1 MISFVKKILFPLF
14 FTLLAFSGLFTLA
27 HAQAL
32 STYANPVQL
41 LSGSGTPIDN
51 IPDFLLA
58 VVDMVFLIGMPII
71 VIFLIYSGFL
81 FVTAGDN
88 EAQTTKA
95 KHVFLWTM
103 LGAAILM
110 GAKVIAAAIESTV
123 LSLAP

>member
-1 MISFVKKILFPLF
+1 MISFLKKLITHLGVSLFL
-14 FTLLAFSGLFTLA
+14 FSGSFVFA

-32 STYANPVQL
+32 STYANPIQL
-41 LSGSGTPIDN
+41 LNGAGTPIDN

-71 VIFLIYSGFL
+71 VIFLVYSGFL

-88 EAQTTKA
+88 ESQTTKA

-103 LGAAILM
+103 LGAGILM
-110 GAKVIAAAIESTV
+110 GAKVIAAAIQSTV
-123 LSLAP
+123 LSLGS